1 LGGPAVI
8 AGLRA
13 RAYEAKMRAIAV
25 QGTNLNLVELPDPV
39 LREGDLLVRVRAAGL
54 NRADLLQRQGR
65 YAPPPGEPETM
76 GLEIAGEVETATGPF
91 KPGDKV
97 MALLAGG
104 GYAELARV
112 PAAQAMA
119 MPKHLSFEQAA
130 CIPEAF
136 LTAWLNLFMIAQL
149 KAGETAVIHAAGSGV
164 GTAALQLCRGTAKVI
179 LGTASPGKHEAC
191 KALGAT
197 HTLARDSVPQELE
210 QAVKSAAGKGA
221 DVILDLVGA
230 PYLEANVKALGLHG
244 RLCCLSTMGGHTG
257 TLDFGALLGKRLSI
271 LGATV
276 RNRSAGQ
283 KARLVR
289 DFTERALPRFDTGE
303 LKPVLA
309 LTFPLTKAEEAHAA
323 LKEGQSVGK
332 IVLVP

>member
-1 LGGPAVI
+1 
-8 AGLRA
+8 
-13 RAYEAKMRAIAV
+13 MRAIAV
-25 QGTNLNLVELPDPV
+25 QGEKLPLVDLPDPV

-54 NRADLLQRQGR
+54 NRADLLQRLGR

-76 GLEIAGEVETATGPF
+76 GLEIAGEVERATGPF
-91 KPGDKV
+91 KEGDRV

-104 GYAELARV
+104 GYAEKARV
-112 PAAQAMA
+112 PAAQAMP

-130 CIPEAF
+130 AIPEAF

-149 KAGETAVIHAAGSGV
+149 KPGETVIVHAAGSGV

-179 LGTASPGKHEAC
+179 LGTASPGKHDAC

-197 HTLARDSVPQELE
+197 HMLARESVATELE
-210 QAVKSAAGKGA
+210 KTVKSASGGGA
-221 DVILDLVGA
+221 NVILDLIGGS
-230 PYLEANVKALGLHG
+230 YLEANLKALALHG
-244 RLCCLSTMGGHTG
+244 RLCCLSTMGGLTG
-257 TLDFGALLGKRLSI
+257 TLDFGTLLGKRLSI
-271 LGATV
+271 LGSTV
-276 RNRSAGQ
+276 RNRSPEQ

-289 DFTERALPRFDTGE
+289 DFSERALRRFDDGD